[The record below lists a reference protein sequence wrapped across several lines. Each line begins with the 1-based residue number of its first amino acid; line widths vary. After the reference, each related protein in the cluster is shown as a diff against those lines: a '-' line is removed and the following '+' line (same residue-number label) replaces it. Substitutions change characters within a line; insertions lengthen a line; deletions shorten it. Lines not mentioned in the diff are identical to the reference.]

1 MNELADSESNTE
13 LTRWSAVALEWLSD
27 ENRKFGES
35 LKHLMTYLVA
45 GNIAGVL
52 AIVRIVSEPATR
64 GSVAAPLKVGLC
76 AFSVGAL
83 AAIVAALFVVASQWR
98 CLNVYRRRIVELYK
112 GSINIQ
118 EFGNAPNYY
127 AWVIGSFQ
135 VSAIVAFIV
144 GGTGLFLWV
153 LFL

>member
-1 MNELADSESNTE
+1 MNELADSKSNSE
-13 LTRWSAVALEWLSD
+13 LNRWSAVAQEWLSD

-35 LKHLMTYLVA
+35 LKYLMTYLLA

-52 AIVRIVSEPATR
+52 AVVKIVSEVAPR
-64 GSVAAPLKVGLC
+64 GLVAAALKVGLC

-83 AAIVAALFVVASQWR
+83 AAIVAALFLVASQWK
-98 CLNVYRRRIVELYK
+98 CLNDYRRKIVELYE
-112 GSINIQ
+112 GRINIQ
-118 EFGNAPNYY
+118 EFSSAPNYY
-127 AWVIGSFQ
+127 QWTIGSFQ
-135 VSAIVAFIV
+135 VSAILAFIV